1 MNQNERKNVARR
13 MILLIAVACVIMG
26 LYVMRLIFLQ
36 LVNGDDF
43 KAKATNTTDY
53 NFTVTAARGDIVD
66 SAGRRI
72 ATTTTSYNV
81 VLNKLL
87 MGDRDL
93 DTMLQQIVELL
104 RANGESWNDT
114 LLIGQAD
121 AAGNYAFTDDDTSTS
136 DQKQL
141 ADMKE
146 TLGLQQYATANDV
159 MEMLV
164 EKNDLQDFSPEWQR
178 VLAGIHYEM
187 DRQAFSNV
195 NNFVMAENVSTLA
208 VATIKEHSLQLPGVE
223 IVETSARSY
232 DQSDIIPAVL
242 GRVGKITAEKWK
254 VTDSNGQVTYPLRE
268 KGYNMNDVLGI
279 FGLESV
285 YEDELR
291 GKDGVETITRNSD
304 GVIVDT
310 KLTTVPEP
318 GHTVQLTIDSNF
330 QRAVDKAL
338 ADNIDMINRVYNTGT
353 MKAAAGAVVVLDV
366 KDGSVLA
373 ASNYPSYDQNLYAA
387 NYSEYSS
394 DPSLPLF
401 NRALQG
407 LYTPGSTFKPAVAV
421 AALDS
426 GLINQYSTVYCNG
439 VYNYFKDYH
448 PRCTRHGHSGNIDVV
463 TAIKWSCNIFFYDVG
478 RRLTSDVYDAY
489 AYKLGLGQRTG
500 VEVSEAVGRL
510 TTKSDS
516 NYMASLDVQAAIGQ
530 GNTVVSPIQLAT
542 YAATLANNGTRY
554 RTHFVKAILDTNTGE
569 VLSETKPEVMDVIEG
584 TGNTF
589 ELVRQ
594 GMKQV
599 PSTIS
604 GKISSYPVPIA
615 CKTGTPKRS
624 ETYAP
629 GKHYLNAM
637 MVAYLPADDP
647 QIAIGIS
654 IEYGGYGARIGDLVV
669 DIANAYFALKDG
681 SLAQQAEAEKEAEQ
695 AQQEDQAQTTDPA
708 QAAAGQTT
716 GNAAAQPAQMAPAAD
731 TAAPETAAEGEAQ
744 PAVQDEQQPAADTE
758 QNPDGFR
765 LGPVRVPGGT

>member
-1 MNQNERKNVARR
+1 MNQNERKTVVRR

-104 RANGESWNDT
+104 HANGESWNDT

-195 NNFVMAENVSTLA
+195 NNFVMAENVSAAT

-279 FGLESV
+279 SGLESV

-516 NYMASLDVQAAIGQ
+516 NYTASLDVQAAIGQ

-615 CKTGTPKRS
+615 CKTGTPQRS

-654 IEYGGYGARIGDLVV
+654 IEYGGYGARTGDLVV

-695 AQQEDQAQTTDPA
+695 AQREDQAQTTDPA
-708 QAAAGQTT
+708 QSAAGQTT
-716 GNAAAQPAQMAPAAD
+716 GNAAAQPAQMTPAAD
-731 TAAPETAAEGEAQ
+731 TAAPETAAEGEAR
-744 PAVQDEQQPAADTE
+744 PAVQDEQQPTADTE
-758 QNPDGFR
+758 QNPDAIA
-765 LGPVRVPGGT
+765 PEN

>member
-1 MNQNERKNVARR
+1 MNQNERKTVARR

-195 NNFVMAENVSTLA
+195 NNFVMAENVSAAT

-279 FGLESV
+279 SGLESV

-439 VYNYFKDYH
+439 VYNYFQDYH
-448 PRCTRHGHSGNIDVV
+448 PKCTRHGHSGNIDVI

-478 RRLTSDVYDAY
+478 RRLT
-489 AYKLGLGQRTG
+489 
-500 VEVSEAVGRL
+500 
-510 TTKSDS
+510 TKNDS
-516 NYMASLDVQAAIGQ
+516 NYTASLEVQAAIGQ
-530 GNTVVSPIQLAT
+530 GNTVITPVQLAT
-542 YAATLANNGTRY
+542 YAGTIANRGTRY
-554 RTHFVKAILDTNTGE
+554 RTHFVKSILDTNTGK
-569 VLSETKPEVMDVIEG
+569 VLQETQPEIMDVIEDRG
-584 TGNTF
+584 DTF
-589 ELVRQ
+589 DLVQQ
-594 GMKQV
+594 GMVGVAQ
-599 PSTIS
+599 TIPALA
-604 GKISSYPVPIA
+604 SYPYTIA
-615 CKTGTPKRS
+615 CKTGSPQRS
-624 ETYAP
+624 ESYYA
-629 GKHYLNAM
+629 GSTRKHYTNATM
-637 MVAYLPADDP
+637 IAYGPVEDP
-647 QIAIGIS
+647 QIAIGIVV
-654 IEYGGYGARIGDLVV
+654 EYGGAGARTGQLVA
-669 DIANAYFALKDG
+669 DIFDAYFAMENGTLTVD
-681 SLAQQAEAEKEAEQ
+681 E
-695 AQQEDQAQTTDPA
+695 
-708 QAAAGQTT
+708 
-716 GNAAAQPAQMAPAAD
+716 
-731 TAAPETAAEGEAQ
+731 PETAD
-744 PAVQDEQQPAADTE
+744 PAVDDPKTEAMDGDAAADETDTAGETAPAPEPAAAPAT
-758 QNPDGFR
+758 
-765 LGPVRVPGGT
+765 

>member
-1 MNQNERKNVARR
+1 MNQNERKTVVRR

-121 AAGNYAFTDDDTSTS
+121 AAGNYAFTDDDTSAS

-195 NNFVMAENVSTLA
+195 NNFVMAENVSAAT

-279 FGLESV
+279 SGLESV

-516 NYMASLDVQAAIGQ
+516 NYTASLDVQAAIGQ

-615 CKTGTPKRS
+615 CKTGTPQRS

-654 IEYGGYGARIGDLVV
+654 IEYGGYGARTGDLVV

-716 GNAAAQPAQMAPAAD
+716 GNAAAQPVQMAPAAD

-744 PAVQDEQQPAADTE
+744 PAVQDEQQPAAATE
-758 QNPDGFR
+758 QNPDAIA
-765 LGPVRVPGGT
+765 PEN